1 MQLNGHSPIMDKCV
15 DCVADAVFVYTTLA
29 TVAIATGLIRVA
41 ATISSTLITAF
52 VGSSCIR
59 MTYGRKDQCDTLI
72 RL

>member
-15 DCVADAVFVYTTLA
+15 DCVADALFIHTALA
-29 TVAIATGLIRVA
+29 TVTITTGIISIA

-52 VGSSCIR
+52 VGPSCIR
-59 MTYGRKDQCDTLI
+59 MTYGRKDQCDSLI